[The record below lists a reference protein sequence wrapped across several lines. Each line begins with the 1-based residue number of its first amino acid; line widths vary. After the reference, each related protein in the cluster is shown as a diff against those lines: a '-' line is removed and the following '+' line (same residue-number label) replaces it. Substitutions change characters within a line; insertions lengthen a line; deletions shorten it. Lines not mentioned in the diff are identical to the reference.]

1 MSLWIKICGNTTIE
15 DAQLAA
21 DAGADAVGFVFAPS
35 PRRVTAEQVAEIVP
49 HLPTALEKIGVFVD
63 ASFKEIAAAVEECG
77 LTGVQLHFE
86 APPGLSV
93 QLRQRFG
100 PALRIVRTVH
110 FDLLQSGDAKGRGI
124 SPYMS
129 SPEPPGALAPEA
141 CFSDP
146 KIDAFLIDSRTGTAA
161 GGTGI
166 PFDWDL
172 AATTLFQIANARK
185 CIAAGG
191 LTPDNVADAIA
202 ALRPWGV
209 DVVSG
214 VESAPGRKDP
224 AKVRAFI
231 AKARAAIEDAS
242 VRAKVREDLDA
253 PRR

>member
-1 MSLWIKICGNTTIE
+1 MTLWIKICANTSLA
-15 DAQLAA
+15 DAQMAA
-21 DAGADAVGFVFAPS
+21 EAGADAVGFVFAPS
-35 PRRVTAEQVAEIVP
+35 PRRVTPAQVAAIVP
-49 HLPTALEKIGVFVD
+49 YLPPTLEKIGVFVD
-63 ASFKEIAAAVEECG
+63 ASFAEIVSTVETCL
-77 LTGVQLHFE
+77 LTGVQLHFD
-86 APPGLSV
+86 APPALPA
-93 QLRQRFG
+93 QLRVRFG

-146 KIDAFLIDSRTGTAA
+146 KIDAFLIDSRTGTAT

-166 PFDWDL
+166 AFDWDL

-191 LTPDNVADAIA
+191 LTPENVADAVA
-202 ALRPWGV
+202 TLRPWGV

-231 AKARAAIEDAS
+231 ANARAAAGQHLTRNLRS
-242 VRAKVREDLDA
+242 
-253 PRR
+253 